1 MMPSRV
7 QTKKFTVQHMRQP
20 SQGMPVGSMGG
31 SKGPS
36 DVVPTQTS
44 AYVYIVGY
52 VFTVVKVD
60 KGMILHLPEDGK
72 DS

>member
-1 MMPSRV
+1 
-7 QTKKFTVQHMRQP
+7 
-20 SQGMPVGSMGG
+20 MPVGSMSG
-31 SKGPS
+31 SEGPS
-36 DVVPTQTS
+36 DVVPTQTG

-52 VFTVVKVD
+52 VFGVVQMD